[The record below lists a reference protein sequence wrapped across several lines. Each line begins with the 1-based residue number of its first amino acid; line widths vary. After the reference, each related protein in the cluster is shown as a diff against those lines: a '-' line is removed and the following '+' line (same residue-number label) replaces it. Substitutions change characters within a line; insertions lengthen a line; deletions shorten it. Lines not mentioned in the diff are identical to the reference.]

1 MDMAMRSFMFAGAVA
16 LVLAAALAGWWLFD
30 RFGPDS
36 AGPDQEDRVFV
47 GDRVYDDREGS
58 VRDEFGGS
66 SSADDRITITS
77 GEGLFSD
84 EIFDRSEDRR
94 DPPSSS
100 SRFGSGPRFDWSG
113 GSSSRETAP
122 LPRETAADRVEADCR
137 IRGGG
142 SYACRCLVRLA
153 RRDLSAPE
161 FEFLSLA
168 DEPEPRSERLNQ
180 AGIEL
185 TALTGLSFASSPSTP
200 RPGNAAGRALRP
212 EGGGAYCSRNST
224 SAPRHSAGLTSPAW
238 ATRTEW
244 ITARSRGAR
253 SPETASGGDNPAPRH
268 RSATGSF
275 AAGRDDR
282 AGDRALRPW
291 SAVRPAERA

>member
-1 MDMAMRSFMFAGAVA
+1 MDMAMRSFVFAGAVA

-30 RFGPDS
+30 RFGPDG
-36 AGPDQEDRVFV
+36 AAPDPDDGIVFDR
-47 GDRVYDDREGS
+47 GAYDDREGS

-84 EIFDRSEDRR
+84 DIFDRPEDRR
-94 DPPSSS
+94 DSQPAST
-100 SRFGSGPRFDWSG
+100 RFGSGPRFDWSG
-113 GSSSRETAP
+113 GSSSREAAP
-122 LPRETAADRVEADCR
+122 LPRDTAADRVEADCR

-185 TALTGLSFASSPSTP
+185 TALTGLS
-200 RPGNAAGRALRP
+200 LRLVTLDA
-212 EGGGAYCSRNST
+212 EAKRRCG
-224 SAPRHSAGLTSPAW
+224 AGLTP
-238 ATRTEW
+238 
-244 ITARSRGAR
+244 
-253 SPETASGGDNPAPRH
+253 
-268 RSATGSF
+268 
-275 AAGRDDR
+275 
-282 AGDRALRPW
+282 
-291 SAVRPAERA
+291 